1 MALLRPAFQPPA
13 PTAPVGSDEH
23 GDQADQLGEDEY
35 EVERIVDERKRD
47 YRVRWKGYDV
57 GEDSWVKKV
66 ELELTAPTV
75 VAEWK
80 ALREA
85 A

>member
-1 MALLRPAFQPPA
+1 
-13 PTAPVGSDEH
+13 
-23 GDQADQLGEDEY
+23 
-35 EVERIVDERKRD
+35 VERIVAERKRD

-80 ALREA
+80 ASREA